1 MNSDIRQIDLLSLA
15 DIDSESAISLTL
27 GLGFNF
33 KLTDK
38 VSLFTEGRG
47 GIGTPESFKVIY
59 TPMKLGL
66 SFQEE

>member
-15 DIDSESAISLTL
+15 DTDSESAISLTL

-33 KLTDK
+33 KVTDK
-38 VSLFTEGRG
+38 GSLFTEGRG
-47 GIGTPESFKVIY
+47 GIGTPESFKAIDI
-59 TPMKLGL
+59 PMKLGL